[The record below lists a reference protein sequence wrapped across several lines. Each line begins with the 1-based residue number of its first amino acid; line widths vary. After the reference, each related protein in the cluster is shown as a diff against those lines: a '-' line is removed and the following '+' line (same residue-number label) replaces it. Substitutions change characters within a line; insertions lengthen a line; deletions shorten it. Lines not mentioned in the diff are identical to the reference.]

1 MNNALFKITKF
12 IYDNFVCKNGST
24 SKDRK
29 QKIKCK
35 FANKKEQ
42 IDDRQY
48 CPTAKIL
55 AVNTD

>member
-1 MNNALFKITKF
+1 MLCLKLLNLLMITLYAKT
-12 IYDNFVCKNGST
+12 VLP
-24 SKDRK
+24 

-48 CPTAKIL
+48 CPTAQVL